1 MRQPSRRA
9 QEKKSDFGRFRADS
23 GPLRPLLGRALGA
36 PAGGARPGA
45 RCGPRLGA
53 PTHLR
58 SRETVSGGPRND
70 VSRKYLQTT
79 TTRQA
84 LPGEASD
91 APGHFGIFLGDFEGF
106 SGGGSKEKKID
117 SLIIFQKI
125 DDARSSPKE
134 APSGVLRGPLA
145 RAAAGGATHAPRPRA
160 PHGRPRLLR
169 GPRATT
175 FAESS
180 RGNALKACAA
190 TPNSLG
196 RLSRRHFASV
206 GRRRSLRTRATGNA
220 RAGGPLRAREAAPN
234 RDSATWRVIHVG
246 APPRENR
253 WSYICAAKGVDRPGT
268 PVRPL

>member
-1 MRQPSRRA
+1 MASGAPSETPS
-9 QEKKSDFGRFRADS
+9 QEKKSDLGRFRAAS
-23 GPLRPLLGRALGA
+23 AA
-36 PAGGARPGA
+36 SGARPG
-45 RCGPRLGA
+45 RPRGRRPPRGSVRPA
-53 PTHLR
+53 
-58 SRETVSGGPRND
+58 SGGPDAPSFARNGVGGAEERRFTEILAND
-70 VSRKYLQTT
+70 DDAAGAARRSLGRARTF
-79 TTRQA
+79 RN
-84 LPGEASD
+84 LPG
-91 APGHFGIFLGDFEGF
+91 GLRGLLRRWFEGEENRF
-106 SGGGSKEKKID
+106 LNHI
-117 SLIIFQKI
+117 
-125 DDARSSPKE
+125 PKNRRRAVVAE
-134 APSGVLRGPLA
+134 RAPSGVLRGPLA

-180 RGNALKACAA
+180 RGNAFEACAA

-234 RDSATWRVIHVG
+234 RDSATWRVIRVG

-253 WSYICAAKGVDRPGT
+253 WS
-268 PVRPL
+268 